1 MILSTLNGQF
11 FSVQSAID
19 AVKSALW
26 FHSIDTSV
34 CHCTGPIIYHA
45 LNLFL
50 LGLFQ
55 LHIFSIRGLLWKEE
69 IKE

>member
-11 FSVQSAID
+11 FSVQGAID

-34 CHCTGPIIYHA
+34 CQLTGPIIYHA
-45 LNLFL
+45 QTYL
-50 LGLFQ
+50 
-55 LHIFSIRGLLWKEE
+55 S
-69 IKE
+69 